1 MKQTFEL
8 AQTGQSDAYGS
19 SFTAYDLAPV
29 KWLSDIVDAAKKKHY
44 FAQFAYQT
52 TVPAGNKDVV
62 IPYRTIYKDADTY
75 SIDTSERTSAD
86 VTWTTLDN
94 LEGQTVTPAIRLAG
108 VAITNHAIRTNAL
121 DLLARAKEE
130 MVYAIGDKV
139 DVEVRDA
146 IVASAN
152 VASNSARGAQL
163 IYGGDATRG
172 SELASGDTFDL
183 DYVAEGKRLLSS
195 TTQTYPN
202 LGTNGQ
208 ATSSVTGGKNPW
220 MNEGS
225 SPFVLV
231 IPPEVEEIFLK
242 DSQFVNAAEYG
253 SDKIIHNG
261 EIGEYLG
268 IKIVVSPNTKSVA
281 AAGTEIDGGSGTY
294 SVAMFRCPMFKAK
307 TAVAL
312 AWGLKPKLTVFEYP
326 NRAQQR
332 IMLETAY
339 QAKVLHKDAIVW
351 IDVAQS

>member
-1 MKQTFEL
+1 MKQVFEL
-8 AQTGQSDAYGS
+8 GETAQSDIRGS
-19 SFTAYDLAPV
+19 SLTAYALSPI
-29 KWLSDIVDAAKKKHY
+29 KWLNDIVDAAKKRHY

-52 TVPAGNKDVV
+52 ILPSGTKDVV
-62 IPYRTIYKDADTY
+62 IPYRTIYKDNSTY

-94 LEGQTVTPAIRLAG
+94 LDGVTITPAIRLAG

-121 DLLARAKEE
+121 DLMARAKEE
-130 MVYAIGDKV
+130 LVYAIGDKV

-146 IVASAN
+146 LVSSSN
-152 VASNSARGAQL
+152 NASNSARGAQY
-163 IYGGDATRG
+163 IMGGNATAG
-172 SELASGDTFDL
+172 SEIAAGDTFDI
-183 DYVAEGKRLLSS
+183 DFVAEAKRLLQS
-195 TTQTYPN
+195 TTQTYYN
-202 LGTNGQ
+202 AETSTQ
-208 ATSSVTGGKNPW
+208 STSSVSGGKNPW
-220 MNEGS
+220 MNEPG

-268 IKIVVSPNTKSVA
+268 IKIIVSPNCKAVA
-281 AAGTEIDGGSGTY
+281 SGGSFIDGETGEY
-294 SVAMFRCPMFKAK
+294 SVAMFRCVMFKAN

-326 NRAQQR
+326 NRAEQR

-339 QAKVLHKDAIVW
+339 AASAIHKDAIVY
-351 IDVAQS
+351 IDVAQA